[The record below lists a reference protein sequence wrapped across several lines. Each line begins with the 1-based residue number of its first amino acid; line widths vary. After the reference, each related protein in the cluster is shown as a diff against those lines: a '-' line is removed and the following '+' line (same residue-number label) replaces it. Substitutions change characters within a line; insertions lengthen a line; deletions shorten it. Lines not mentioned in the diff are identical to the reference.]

1 MKSAKRNQ
9 NISSHFRFF
18 QALNKFWFL
27 ALQVE
32 RRKESFKKWNNLLC
46 INPVERKQTALN
58 LGESALKR
66 TIHFRK
72 NTKSTRWRKQF
83 LKILNSMPCE
93 VMGTKKL
100 HWNWFPSWSFVQTFT
115 IYKTRFIHNN
125 CWPRSVTCIKNGKC
139 WSVNK
144 Q

>member
-1 MKSAKRNQ
+1 MKSAQRNQ

-72 NTKSTRWRKQF
+72 NTR
-83 LKILNSMPCE
+83 
-93 VMGTKKL
+93 
-100 HWNWFPSWSFVQTFT
+100 VQGEE
-115 IYKTRFIHNN
+115 NN
-125 CWPRSVTCIKNGKC
+125 FSKF
-139 WSVNK
+139 
-144 Q
+144 